1 MSAVAFSDP
10 GQFAQLSGN
19 DIGVHQKTFFI
30 KVSLFKPFIDV
41 SDTCIVS
48 CLNNA
53 NPGCSPKGT
62 CILNFTT
69 LFTDNCWANVEP
81 ENYFNEKDSFAKRII
96 SLYEEA
102 TDVKIS
108 DYIEEIEVA
117 TPLTFARY
125 LNTPQGVIYGY
136 SAEPFD
142 SLLSRFMTEASDN
155 DTKGLRFCGGWGT
168 QLSGFCSAIASGRNT
183 AYATLG
189 DMDTTNEEAEK

>member
-1 MSAVAFSDP
+1 MMMILVLVGAVSC
-10 GQFAQLSGN
+10 
-19 DIGVHQKTFFI
+19 QKTEPADVEVENSIQEDELDAIVELEDAYESDIPEEETGPEPVIEDFTMFFTG
-30 KVSLFKPFIDV
+30 DV
-41 SDTCIVS
+41 MIQRCTGIY
-48 CLNNA
+48 
-53 NPGCSPKGT
+53 
-62 CILNFTT
+62 
-69 LFTDNCWANVEP
+69 DNHGIN
-81 ENYFNEKDSFAKRII
+81 RI
-96 SLYEEA
+96 
-102 TDVKIS
+102 IS